1 MGLLWGIIG
10 ILLICILLLIIK
22 ISTLRKSADEIAE
35 GFRRSL
41 ATDTNTLIDIS
52 SRDRHMRKLAGELN
66 VQLRLLRKQRNQYL
80 NGDRELKDAITN
92 ISHDLRTP
100 LTAICGYLE
109 LLDREDQSENTRRYL
124 SIIAE
129 RTEAMKTLTEE
140 LFRYSVIA
148 STVDDLVLEPV
159 NISATLEEAIAAQY
173 INLCKAGITPVI
185 QMPDAA
191 IVRNLNRD
199 GLARV
204 LSNLITNAVRYSD
217 GDLSIVLTEEG
228 RISLSNTASKLDE
241 VQVGQLFDRFYT
253 VESARSSTGLGLSI
267 AKVLTEH
274 MGGRIYAS
282 YEGKRLTITIDFR

>member
-66 VQLRLLRKQRNQYL
+66 AQLRLLRKQRNQYL

-109 LLDREDQSENTRRYL
+109 LLDREDQSDNTRRYL
-124 SIIAE
+124 SIITE
-129 RTEAMKTLTEE
+129 RTEAMKALTEE

-148 STVDDLVLEPV
+148 STVDDLVLEPL
-159 NISATLEEAIAAQY
+159 NISAALEEVIAAQY
-173 INLCKAGITPVI
+173 VNLCKAGITPVI

-191 IVRNLNRD
+191 VVRNLNRD
-199 GLARV
+199 GFARV

-217 GDLSIVLTEEG
+217 GDLSIVLTEG
-228 RISLSNTASKLDE
+228 GSISFSNTASKLDE

-274 MGGRIYAS
+274 MGGRICAS

>member
-35 GFRRSL
+35 GFRCSL

-191 IVRNLNRD
+191 VVRNLNRD

-217 GDLSIVLTEEG
+217 GDLFIVLTEEG
-228 RISLSNTASKLDE
+228 RISLANTASKLDE

-282 YEGKRLTITIDFR
+282 YEGKRLTITIDFG

>member
-10 ILLICILLLIIK
+10 ILLVCLLLLLVK
-22 ISTLRKSADEIAE
+22 LSPLRKSANEIAE

-41 ATDTNTLIDIS
+41 ATDTNTLIDVS

-173 INLCKAGITPVI
+173 INLCKSGITPVI

-191 IVRNLNRD
+191 VVRNLN
-199 GLARV
+199 
-204 LSNLITNAVRYSD
+204 TNAVRYSD

-228 RISLSNTASKLDE
+228 RISLANTASKLDE

-282 YEGKRLTITIDFR
+282 YEGKRLTITIDFG

>member
-1 MGLLWGIIG
+1 M
-10 ILLICILLLIIK
+10 
-22 ISTLRKSADEIAE
+22 
-35 GFRRSL
+35 
-41 ATDTNTLIDIS
+41 
-52 SRDRHMRKLAGELN
+52 
-66 VQLRLLRKQRNQYL
+66 
-80 NGDRELKDAITN
+80 
-92 ISHDLRTP
+92 
-100 LTAICGYLE
+100 
-109 LLDREDQSENTRRYL
+109 
-124 SIIAE
+124 
-129 RTEAMKTLTEE
+129 
-140 LFRYSVIA
+140 
-148 STVDDLVLEPV
+148 LEPV

-191 IVRNLNRD
+191 VVRNLNRD

-228 RISLSNTASKLDE
+228 RISLANTASKLDE

-282 YEGKRLTITIDFR
+282 YEGKRLTITIDFG

>member
-22 ISTLRKSADEIAE
+22 ISTLRKSSDEIAE

-129 RTEAMKTLTEE
+129 RTVAMKTLTEE

-173 INLCKAGITPVI
+173 INLCKASITPVI

-191 IVRNLNRD
+191 VVRNLNRD

-228 RISLSNTASKLDE
+228 RISLANTASKLDE

>member
-10 ILLICILLLIIK
+10 ILLVCILLLIVK
-22 ISTLRKSADEIAE
+22 ISTLRKSANEITD
-35 GFRRSL
+35 GFSRSL

-185 QMPDAA
+185 QMPDAVV
-191 IVRNLNRD
+191 VRNLSRD
-199 GLARV
+199 GFARV

-282 YEGKRLTITIDFR
+282 YEGKRLTITIDFG